1 MKLFAAKPTVFIL
14 MILNLGLAGAIVAIE
29 PDKWMVLPLG
39 GLLLPILYIGILLAR
54 ARFACACVSMSEI
67 HEHLA
72 MAALLLTSALGITL
86 TNLTGL
92 SDGTL
97 NDRFTGAM
105 LGMLIVF
112 FGNRLPKE
120 AKGGCDGSDR
130 TGRAQRIQRRSG
142 YVMVLAG
149 VLMVASWM
157 VFPVA
162 VAEVVFIG
170 IGVLMLLVILGLASD
185 LMRSHETISG

>member
-1 MKLFAAKPTVFIL
+1 MNLFGPKPVANSL
-14 MILNLGLAGAIVAIE
+14 MVLNLGLAGAIVAID
-29 PDKWMVLPLG
+29 PAKWMVLPLG
-39 GLLLPILYIGILLAR
+39 GLLLPILYTGILLAR
-54 ARFACACVSMSEI
+54 SRYDCGCGSMSEI

-72 MAALLLTSALGITL
+72 MGAMLLTSALGITL
-86 TNLTGL
+86 TSMAGL
-92 SDGTL
+92 SDGEL
-97 NDRFTGAM
+97 KDRFTGAM

-120 AKGGCDGSDR
+120 SKGGCDGSDR

-157 VFPVA
+157 VFPVE
-162 VAEVVFIG
+162 VAEVAFNG

-185 LMRSHETISG
+185 LVMRRETIRS